1 MTDYIRIPVPI
12 DREEDRRALCAILA
26 AAGLEVRIVRVRSGK
41 STSSPHKKYVEY
53 KA

>member
-12 DREEDRRALCAILA
+12 DREEDRRSLCAILA
-26 AAGLEVRIVRVRSGK
+26 AAGLEVRIVRARSGQSK
-41 STSSPHKKYVEY
+41 SAPFKKYVEY